1 MRCIFCK
8 KDGTTSVS
16 KEHIIPESL
25 GNTLH
30 TLPLGVVCDTC
41 NDYFAREVEKPFL
54 ESEPVRSLRFEQAI
68 INKRGK
74 IPTLTGVITPA
85 SVSAV
90 VTRYASGPILEPVI
104 NFVREPWRDLRA

>member
-68 INKRGK
+68 INIKRENSNIDWGDN
-74 IPTLTGVITPA
+74 A
-85 SVSAV
+85 RVSFSGCDAV
-90 VTRYASGPILEPVI
+90 R
-104 NFVREPWRDLRA
+104 LRANSRACY